1 MTTTY
6 TVREPGMA
14 CWSEG
19 LTLAQARKD
28 LRQAKGAGLYRA
40 IIIDDSTGMEFDDS
54 PPQE

>member
-1 MTTTY
+1 MTTY
-6 TVREPGMA
+6 TVREPGMT